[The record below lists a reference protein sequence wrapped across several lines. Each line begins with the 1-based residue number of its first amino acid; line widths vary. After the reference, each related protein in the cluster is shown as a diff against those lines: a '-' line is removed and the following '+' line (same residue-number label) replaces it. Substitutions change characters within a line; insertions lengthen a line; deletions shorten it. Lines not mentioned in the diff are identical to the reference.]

1 VGCQAAVAAAEQ
13 LQGLDFRATL
23 VALILLVHL
32 VVVVAL
38 VELVATQQHLVDM
51 LEQVELGYKVL

>member
-1 VGCQAAVAAAEQ
+1 VAVAEQ

-32 VVVVAL
+32 VVAVAL
-38 VELVATQQHLVDM
+38 VELVATRRHLVDM
-51 LEQVELGYKVL
+51 LEQAESGYKVL